1 MRAQLNTRVM
11 VVDDSE
17 VACEAIRHALTS
29 AGAEVVVL
37 TSPFGFIRA
46 VRESNPQVILL
57 DVGLGSLSG
66 TKLVEL
72 GRQHA
77 PSGCAILLY
86 SGRDVDV
93 LNDDALSCGADG
105 YISKGTTGPALIEA
119 VRQWASG
126 IRRRLPKSET

>member
-11 VVDDSE
+11 LVDDSE
-17 VACEAIRHALTS
+17 VACEAVRHALTS
-29 AGAEVVVL
+29 AGAEVVAL
-37 TSPFGFIRA
+37 NSPFGFIRA

-77 PSGCAILLY
+77 PRGCVILLY
-86 SGRDVDV
+86 SGREVGT
-93 LNDDALSCGADG
+93 LSEDAVSCGADG
-105 YISKGTTGPALIEA
+105 YIPKGVTGVALIEA
-119 VRQWASG
+119 VRQWAKG
-126 IRRRLPKSET
+126 VRRS